1 MAKPGSR
8 NAGPQRT
15 GYVLRLYICGA
26 TARSHRA
33 VNNIKEICEDK
44 LKGQYDLQV
53 IDIFQSPE
61 QVKQEDIV
69 AAPTL
74 VKKQPLPI
82 RRFIGD
88 LSDKEKVVKGLAIN
102 E

>member
-8 NAGPQRT
+8 NTARQKT
-15 GYVLRLYICGA
+15 GYVLRLYISGA
-26 TARSHRA
+26 TVRSRRA
-33 VNNIKEICEDK
+33 VNNIKEICEGH

-61 QVKQEDIV
+61 QLKQEQII

-88 LSDKEKVVKGLAIN
+88 LSDREKVVKGLAIN